1 MCRKKGEVGYKKE
14 NYMAKNYGGIPC
26 VNIRGE
32 IHITT
37 GATKC
42 LCGASYRYGQAER
55 DGGKANNLI
64 WREFDAVTC
73 KKCKEKWNKER

>member
-14 NYMAKNYGGIPC
+14 NHMAKNYGGIPC

-64 WREFDAVTC
+64 N
-73 KKCKEKWNKER
+73 KKGEYYDVSS